1 MLADSTLP
9 FTFKALAM
17 SIFKKLKD
25 FFNQPDPMDLIEERF
40 YQRLEDMKQHPEKYQ
55 HILDRDS
62 SGSKIPPVSLF

>member
-1 MLADSTLP
+1 MNL
-9 FTFKALAM
+9 
-17 SIFKKLKD
+17 FKKIKD

-55 HILDRDS
+55 HILKRDS